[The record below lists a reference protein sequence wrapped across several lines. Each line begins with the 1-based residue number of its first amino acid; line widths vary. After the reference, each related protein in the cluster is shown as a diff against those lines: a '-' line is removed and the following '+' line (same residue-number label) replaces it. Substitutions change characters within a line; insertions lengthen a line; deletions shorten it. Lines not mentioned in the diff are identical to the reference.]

1 MRRHDCNQCGPATP
15 AKRKAPVTNL
25 DWIAGMMSALAI
37 AALFW
42 AAVAFA

>member
-1 MRRHDCNQCGPATP
+1 VAGKGQTVSMKESQ
-15 AKRKAPVTNL
+15 VTNL

-37 AALFW
+37 AALLW